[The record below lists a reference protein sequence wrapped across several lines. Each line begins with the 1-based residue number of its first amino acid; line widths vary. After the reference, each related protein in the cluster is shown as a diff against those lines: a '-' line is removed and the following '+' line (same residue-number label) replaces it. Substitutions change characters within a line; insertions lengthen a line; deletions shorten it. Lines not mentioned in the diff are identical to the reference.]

1 MINKNI
7 QKVITLLMVFS
18 FGIPFLIFPLY
29 QGINKILNEEDDVS
43 LFVNLH

>member
-7 QKVITLLMVFS
+7 QKFITLLMVIS

-29 QGINKILNEEDDVS
+29 QGINKILNEKKDVS
-43 LFVNLH
+43 LLLNLH

>member
-7 QKVITLLMVFS
+7 QKFITLLMVIS
-18 FGIPFLIFPLY
+18 FAIPFLIFPLY
-29 QGINKILNEEDDVS
+29 QGINKILNEKEDVS